1 MTRDIV
7 RLTVE
12 RLTVDGDGLARRRD
26 EVWFVGGVAPGDVV
40 EVVEEPGTEENAG
53 GKRARGSRKSEV
65 GSRGIRKAR
74 LLKVVKASPDR
85 VVPAC
90 AHLDECGGCDW
101 LHVSAEARRR
111 AKLELVREALGVPSE
126 LPLEFMAS
134 PERFRR
140 VARFAVGVGRTGPVI
155 GFRSEQSRRVA
166 ALSDCAALEP
176 ELSAA
181 LGALAHARAALKAW
195 LAAGG
200 EELWALSDATRKVHL
215 ADGAPPPAGKKA
227 APRARQAAL
236 EKLRAALPESLRPAA
251 GAVPSTEAGDG
262 GPALAVA
269 AGGFVQANRAVALR
283 LARIVGA
290 AAGAMPGRVV
300 ELYAGSGHLTVGLP
314 RLVESI
320 VAVESDAAAA
330 GVLAANLGARP
341 GLRATAVHADA
352 ARALRKL
359 ERSPD
364 VVVADPP
371 RAGLGDAAKELAK
384 LHPARVVLVSC
395 DLRAL
400 ARDRKALAD
409 AGYVVDRVILA
420 DMFPPTHHVEVVTI
434 LVRASSAP

>member
-1 MTRDIV
+1 MTRDIL

-26 EVWFVGGVAPGDVV
+26 EVWFVGGVAPGDLV
-40 EVVEEPGTEENAG
+40 EVVEDRGTAQKAE
-53 GKRARGSRKSEV
+53 GKRVGGGRKSGV
-65 GSRGIRKAR
+65 GSRGIRKAK

-111 AKLELVREALGVPSE
+111 AKLELVRETLGVPPE
-126 LPLEFMAS
+126 LALEFVAS

-140 VARFAVGVGRTGPVI
+140 VARFAVGVGRAGPVI
-155 GFRSEQSRRVA
+155 GFRSDQSRRVA
-166 ALSDCAALEP
+166 ALADCVALEP

-181 LGALAHARAALKAW
+181 LGALAHARPALKAW

-200 EELWALSDATRKVHL
+200 EELWALSDATRRVHL
-215 ADGAPPPAGKKA
+215 TDGAPPPAGKKA
-227 APRARQAAL
+227 AQRAREAAL
-236 EKLRAALPESLRPAA
+236 EGLRAALPESLRPAA
-251 GAVPSTEAGDG
+251 GTAPNTEAADG
-262 GPALAVA
+262 GPALAVP

-290 AAGAMPGRVV
+290 AAGAMPGRVL

-314 RLVESI
+314 RLAESI

-330 GVLAANLGARP
+330 GVLAANLAARP
-341 GLRATAVHADA
+341 GLRGRAVRAEA
-352 ARALRKL
+352 ARALRDL
-359 ERSPD
+359 EPPPA

-371 RAGLGDAAKELAK
+371 RAGLGDAAKGLAR
-384 LHPARVVLVSC
+384 LRPARLVLVSC

-400 ARDRKALAD
+400 ARDWKVLAG
-409 AGYVVDRVILA
+409 AGYGVERVILA
-420 DMFPPTHHVEVVTI
+420 DMFPPTHHIEVVTV
-434 LVRASSAP
+434 LVRS